1 MDRALLDILACPYSC
16 GPLELDAFEL
26 HGDEVE
32 FGVLRGEAGEFPVV
46 AGIPIMEL
54 GQSRLIALLRARRF
68 ADAIACATMS
78 SPRVGRWAHIT
89 RRLQRAQLGGRWKEW
104 LDRSRAMGWL
114 YGMADPLAS
123 PDGARPS
130 VPRLFE
136 TAYHRHHLR
145 LPGSLDYSVYRLG
158 SPTYLVALA
167 FVHAMGR
174 PRGLVLDVGC
184 GAGQMTWAIQHQAAP
199 RQTVGVDRS
208 YFALRVA
215 RTRIAPKGWFV
226 CGSAATLPF
235 RDAAFD
241 IAFSSDA
248 FFHFPD
254 KWASLREIER
264 VLSPSG
270 MLMLTGL
277 RNKRVERVPMGCPLT
292 PCGYRRLVSHLPH
305 RVIPDWLTIE
315 RYLQGVGVPAGT
327 QVDEAALD
335 RSFAVSIWATKGTA
349 AFADVGRFAQW
360 PHAHGAL
367 AVNPLY
373 GVARS
378 SPAGTVYVRRFPP
391 DLFAHV
397 NPDVPSY
404 LPELFV
410 LSSAQRTA
418 MEHHRRAELEDLIGR
433 CAIVGFPEGY
443 HGQPP
448 HGRDP

>member
-1 MDRALLDILACPYSC
+1 MERAVLDILACPYS
-16 GPLELDAFEL
+16 GSPLTLDGFEL

-32 FGVLRGEAGEFPVV
+32 FGVLRGEAGEFPIV
-46 AGIPIMEL
+46 AGIPIMEI
-54 GQSRLIALLRARRF
+54 GQSRLITLLRTRRF
-68 ADAIACATMS
+68 ADAVAWATMS
-78 SPRVGRWAHIT
+78 SPRVGRWAQVT

-104 LDRSRAMGWL
+104 LERSRAIRWL
-114 YGMADPLAS
+114 YGMADPLAG

-130 VPRLFE
+130 VPRLFDV
-136 TAYHRHHLR
+136 AYRRHHLQ

-184 GAGQMTWAIQHQAAP
+184 GAGQMSWAIQQQAVP
-199 RQTVGVDRS
+199 RQTVGLDRS

-215 RTRIAPKGWFV
+215 RTRIAPAAWFV
-226 CGSAATLPF
+226 CGNAVTLPF
-235 RDAAFD
+235 RDGAFD
-241 IAFSSDA
+241 VAFSSDA

-264 VLSPSG
+264 VLNSSG
-270 MLMLTGL
+270 TLMLTGL
-277 RNKRVERVPMGCPLT
+277 RNKRVERVPMGRPLT
-292 PCGYRRLVSHLPH
+292 PAGYRRLVSDRPH
-305 RVIPDWLTIE
+305 RIIPDWLTIE
-315 RYLQGVGVPAGT
+315 RYLQGLGVPAGS
-327 QVDEAALD
+327 QVDDAVLD
-335 RSFAVSIWATKGTA
+335 RSFAVSVWATKGPA
-349 AFADVGRFAQW
+349 PFADVGRFAQW

-373 GVARS
+373 DVARS
-378 SPAGTVYVRRFPP
+378 SPGGTVYVRRFPQ

-397 NPDVPSY
+397 NPDVPQY

-410 LSSAQRTA
+410 LSSAQQTA
-418 MEHHRRAELEDLIGR
+418 MAHHRRAELEDLIRR

-443 HGQPP
+443 HA
-448 HGRDP
+448 